1 MGHCQKTEK
10 GFEEKKM
17 LGSNVE
23 EALGDKSTASDCFL
37 EGHNSDSGK
46 ELNMVLDESMMTFV
60 NGEIKNFDTQCE
72 DPNSNCSLGGVV
84 SSDEMLVDDDVAKIN
99 VEPPCDAQSL
109 EDLDQT
115 LSMVENK
122 CESGDYNEV
131 PPSSNV
137 DLQQSEIEVNDG
149 EAVEQIED
157 SNGQC
162 IPMTRPD
169 SDMFKSETDVE
180 KSMNETLHRNNS
192 QDSDQSLDTSPKNK
206 LVRCYEPASI
216 FSYGNSFANII
227 GLVMLNR
234 FHIHGCIRSY
244 LKYLAHSVIKD
255 CFHF

>member
-10 GFEEKKM
+10 DFEEKSM
-17 LGSNVE
+17 VGSNVE
-23 EALGDKSTASDCFL
+23 EALGDKSAASDCFL
-37 EGHNSDSGK
+37 EGHNSDSVK
-46 ELNMVLDESMMTFV
+46 ELNMVLDESMMTLF
-60 NGEIKNFDTQCE
+60 NGEVKKFELQCE
-72 DPNSNCSLGGVV
+72 DPNSNCSSGGVV
-84 SSDEMLVDDDVAKIN
+84 SSDEMLADDDDDDVAKIN
-99 VEPPCDAQSL
+99 VESSCDAQSL
-109 EDLDQT
+109 EVLDQT

-131 PPSSNV
+131 PPSSNG

-157 SNGQC
+157 LNGQC
-162 IPMTRPD
+162 IPMTRLD

-180 KSMNETLHRNNS
+180 KSMNETP
-192 QDSDQSLDTSPKNK
+192 SDKSLDTSPKNK
-206 LVRCYEPASI
+206 LVRCYQAAS
-216 FSYGNSFANII
+216 FFNYGNSFANNI